1 MNVDFLIR
9 IMDAAAIH
17 RWNDHLCPIQL
28 SELDKQAHKFQIAY
42 VIATM
47 EKNVRGKE
55 IDWEFLIDCIVFEFL
70 RSIALT
76 DIKRPVMA
84 ELVKKEQKQ
93 IDDYVLKVFEPLID
107 DNAPIKERLQ
117 QLVHKYN
124 PTSFEGKIARVA
136 SNMATYWEY
145 TLIMPMN
152 SGIHNTAA
160 IFSNLKGSLEDYIEF
175 LAVERFLQQQK
186 PYGFINL
193 CGQLRFQT
201 RWSRAP
207 RIPAT
212 SVLGHLAISAIIIY
226 FLLDEI
232 NSTPARKRN
241 GFFGAVFHDLLEVL
255 TRDIIAPVKKAV
267 PQIDE
272 FVKDYEKEQLTD
284 HLLPL
289 LPPSMRAE
297 IEFFV
302 IDEFE
307 NKIMLSTGSIKKKIS
322 NDQAEK
328 EFNSQDNPYDGSLI
342 QCVDHLA
349 AYIEAMTSLQ
359 LGIKSKHVI
368 EGKQS
373 LEKLYKD
380 KIIYGINIGDIYK
393 QLLNRISN
401 FK

>member
-1 MNVDFLIR
+1 M
-9 IMDAAAIH
+9 
-17 RWNDHLCPIQL
+17 
-28 SELDKQAHKFQIAY
+28 
-42 VIATM
+42 
-47 EKNVRGKE
+47 
-55 IDWEFLIDCIVFEFL
+55 
-70 RSIALT
+70 
-76 DIKRPVMA
+76 
-84 ELVKKEQKQ
+84 
-93 IDDYVLKVFEPLID
+93 
-107 DNAPIKERLQ
+107 
-117 QLVHKYN
+117 
-124 PTSFEGKIARVA
+124 
-136 SNMATYWEY
+136 
-145 TLIMPMN
+145 
-152 SGIHNTAA
+152 
-160 IFSNLKGSLEDYIEF
+160 KGSLEDYIEF

-186 PYGFINL
+186 PHGFINL

-212 SVLGHLAISAIIIY
+212 SVLGHLAISAIITY

-232 NSTPARKRN
+232 NSTPVRKRN

-255 TRDIIAPVKKAV
+255 TRDIISPVKKAV
-267 PQIDE
+267 PQIDKL
-272 FVKDYEKEQLTD
+272 VKDYEKEQLTD

-307 NKIMLSTGSIKKKIS
+307 NKIMLPNGSIKKEITEE
-322 NDQAEK
+322 QAEE
-328 EFNSQDNPYDGSLI
+328 EFNNQDEPYDGNLI

-368 EGKQS
+368 EGKRS
-373 LEKLYKD
+373 FENLYKD
-380 KIIYGINIGDIYK
+380 KIIYGINLGAIYK
-393 QLLNRISN
+393 QLQERIPN